1 MLVNIKPF
9 LSKKFFD
16 DTLYSKRWNSM
27 NLFINSIQSKITAN
41 RLAFKGDT
49 TQTTVPANKPQQT
62 DKFEKQPVEA
72 DIFYIAD
79 LHGKMTNME
88 RICSI
93 SKLFDNM
100 KSDGVKLKLAS
111 GDILLGSNPMTNK
124 VASHFLNWIG
134 VSANALGNHEMDA
147 TPDALAS
154 TLSDAK
160 YDLLASNVTVNPKSP
175 MANKI
180 KKSVIKEYNGQKF
193 GIIGTAPSDALER
206 VGTRESLEDIK
217 IDDIDTT
224 IKKVQE
230 EVNKLRAQGINKI
243 IVLSHIG
250 KEMDKRLAQETDGID
265 IILGGHTHDLY
276 KDVKDGDNLLYSKS
290 NEPVLLTQIGKD
302 GEYAGIL
309 KTAFDKDG
317 VLVKAQNNVIKSTG
331 FTRTLP
337 FKTAVES
344 IIGKPEIL
352 AEIKSAPP
360 APQNRL
366 ISNNP
371 HGNVIVDAMRHEL
384 GTDIAILNAGNIRG
398 FFPEGKIDSRRI
410 NDVTPFED
418 KMLICNLSEKQ
429 IVDAIKV
436 GAKSF
441 EKSDNKPGIL
451 LVSGLEYTV
460 TDKGKLVDLKFIDKN
475 GKKVPLNIDNPSET
489 KKFTVA
495 CDDFFAYG
503 GDNYLPVNSNPD
515 YVVKKFD
522 RDKNFYT
529 ANYIKNQPQ
538 PMEIKEDDRI
548 KIIKG

>member
-1 MLVNIKPF
+1 
-9 LSKKFFD
+9 
-16 DTLYSKRWNSM
+16 M
-27 NLFINSIQSKITAN
+27 NLLINAAQKNSVTPKIT
-41 RLAFKGDT
+41 FKADNTAQPIKTQKPDT
-49 TQTTVPANKPQQT
+49 
-62 DKFEKQPVEA
+62 FEKQQVEA
-72 DIFYIAD
+72 DIFYISD
-79 LHGKMTNME
+79 LHGKMTQME

-93 SKLFDNM
+93 SKQFDGM
-100 KSDGVKLKLAS
+100 KSNGVKLKLAS

-134 VSANALGNHEMDA
+134 VTANALGNHEMDA

-154 TLSDAK
+154 TISDAK
-160 YDLLASNVTVNPKSP
+160 YSLLGVNVSVKDGSP
-175 MANKI
+175 MAGKI
-180 KKSVIKEYNGQKF
+180 QKSKIEEINGEKF
-193 GIIGTAPSDALER
+193 GIIGTAPTDALER
-206 VGTRESLEDIK
+206 VGTRESLNDIT

-230 EVNKLRAQGINKI
+230 EVDKLKAQGINKI

-250 KEMDKRLAQETDGID
+250 KDMDKRLAQETDGID

-276 KDVKDGDNLLYSKS
+276 KGVKEGENLLRSKS
-290 NEPVLLTQIGKD
+290 GEPVLLTQAGKD
-302 GEYAGIL
+302 GEFAGVL
-309 KTAFDKDG
+309 KTVFDKDG
-317 VLVKAQNNVIKSTG
+317 KLIKAQNSVMRSGTYS
-331 FTRTLP
+331 RTLP

-352 AEIKSAPP
+352 AEIKAAPP
-360 APQNRL
+360 APKNRL
-366 ISNNP
+366 IENNP

-398 FFPEGKIDSRRI
+398 YFPEGKIDSRRI

-418 KMLICNLSEKQ
+418 KMLVCQLSEKQ

-460 TDKGKLVDLKFIDKN
+460 TDKGELKEVKYVNKDGVKSAIDVN
-475 GKKVPLNIDNPSET
+475 NPSET
-489 KKFTVA
+489 RKFTVA

-515 YVVKKFD
+515 YVVKKYD
-522 RDKNFYT
+522 VDKNVYT
-529 ANYIKNQPQ
+529 ANYIKNLPQ
-538 PMEIKEDDRI
+538 PLEIKEDDRI
-548 KIIKG
+548 QIIKG

>member
-1 MLVNIKPF
+1 MNI
-9 LSKKFFD
+9 S
-16 DTLYSKRWNSM
+16 
-27 NLFINSIQSKITAN
+27 INSLRTKINAN
-41 RLAFKGDT
+41 RLTFNGDKKEQTAPT
-49 TQTTVPANKPQQT
+49 TKPQKPDT
-62 DKFEKQPVEA
+62 FEKQPVEA

-88 RICSI
+88 RICSV
-93 SKLFDNM
+93 SKQFDNM
-100 KSDGVKLKLAS
+100 KSNGAKLKLAS

-160 YDLLASNVTVNPKSP
+160 YDLLASNVTVDPKSP

-180 KKSVIKEYNGQKF
+180 KKSIIKEYNGQKF

-206 VGTRESLEDIK
+206 VGTRESLQDIR

-230 EVNKLRAQGINKI
+230 EVDKLKAQGINKI

-276 KDVKDGDNLLYSKS
+276 KDVKEGDNLLYSKS

-309 KTAFDKDG
+309 KTAFDEKG
-317 VLVKAQNNVIKSTG
+317 VLVKAQNNVIKSTSYS
-331 FTRTLP
+331 RTLP

-352 AEIKSAPP
+352 AEIKTAPP

-366 ISNNP
+366 LSNNP

-384 GTDIAILNAGNIRG
+384 GTDVAILNAGNIRG

-418 KMLICNLSEKQ
+418 KMMICKLSEKQ

-441 EKSDNKPGIL
+441 EKSDSKPGIL

-460 TDKGKLVDLKFIDKN
+460 TDKGQLVSLNFVDKN
-475 GKKVPLNIDNPSET
+475 GNKVPIDVNNPSDT

-495 CDDFFAYG
+495 CDDFFAFG
-503 GDNYLPVNSNPD
+503 GDNYLPVNQNPD

-522 RDKNFYT
+522 KDKNFYT

-538 PMEIKEDDRI
+538 PLEIKEDDRI